1 MVAETS
7 RFLGPI
13 HTTHDLNE
21 KQKMYVLNED
31 YIFFFNPVLNSLE
44 SVNMYSITQLLQ
56 QLNYAATKTKDRRE
70 T

>member
-1 MVAETS
+1 M
-7 RFLGPI
+7 LPGPR

-31 YIFFFNPVLNSLE
+31 YIFFFNPVLNSLK
-44 SVNMYSITQLLQ
+44 SVNTYSITQLLQ
-56 QLNYAATKTKDRRE
+56 QLNYAATKSKDKRE